1 MIKKEDSV
9 IVRGQSNGKV
19 FGVNPGKKTVT
30 VYYDGSYKEFP
41 WGSLDVDPVNPDADW
56 DAARND
62 LLEKVNGLL
71 MNYWIVVESQSREEI
86 ESGGTTTIWSPA
98 NITSGNKASYESIKN
113 LKRGDVIFH
122 VGDHCITGVS
132 EVIGDIQ
139 ENVTCP
145 YSEGSAFDGMIG
157 YQVPVKW
164 LYIFIPP
171 IDLSTNQ
178 MINFIKEYCIVGV
191 KDSPSAFDQ
200 YGKIWRGAYLHR
212 LELKIAK
219 RFIRYIN
226 DPALVKRLPP
236 VKLLPPVK

>member
-1 MIKKEDSV
+1 MIKKGDAV
-9 IVRGQSNGKV
+9 IVRGQFNGKV
-19 FGVNPGKKTVT
+19 FCVNPGKMIVT
-30 VYYDGSYKEFP
+30 VDYDGRYKDFP
-41 WGSLDVDPVNPDADW
+41 LGSPDVDPVNPDTEW
-56 DAARND
+56 DNARKN
-62 LLEKVNGLL
+62 LLAKLNGLL

-86 ESGGTTTIWSPA
+86 ESGGTTIWSPA

-122 VGDHCITGVS
+122 VGNRCITGVS

-145 YSEGSAFDGMIG
+145 YPEGSAFDGMIG
-157 YQVPVKW
+157 FQVPVEW
-164 LYIFIPP
+164 LHIFIPH

-178 MINFIKEYCIVGV
+178 MINFIKKYCIVGV
-191 KDSPSAFDQ
+191 QNSPSAFDQ
-200 YGKIWRGAYLHR
+200 NGNIWRGAYLHR
-212 LELKIAK
+212 LELAIAK
-219 RFIRYIN
+219 HFISYIN